1 MSKDAVTEVKDHKDK
16 PAAARPD
23 VDLTTR
29 SAAVVDNSRVV
40 TDSADLAK
48 KGLVGNLTISQA
60 PAMSPEA
67 VAKDAQLLNQALN
80 KTSWGGLSSSPDVAA
95 LERILDPKNAKN
107 TAAVEAKYAELYGTK
122 FRDDLRTHVGNDPV
136 NYRTVEAM
144 LNRVDGRTN
153 FGGNLEV
160 ALETTKLDPAKGN
173 RLLRA
178 AVGSLNSDQ
187 VSQMASDV
195 QKSDGGKAPM
205 DLVPANATQQQR
217 RELTLGQELAASG
230 RKPANAEEKAALNT
244 YQKAYIDHVIGET
257 PGITDANRKVLA
269 TMTKGVDHRTS
280 EDIKQMA
287 NVALESKDLKMFGDA
302 VNGDTPVAIAA
313 RKQLSADSSFTQK
326 YNEAFT
332 SGWTSQTT
340 KDVAADLLSEGKVS
354 LATIIKGD
362 TNVLLGLLDNPKN
375 LDLAASNATAKERQ
389 DFTAGKDLA
398 LNGRQPANDQERA
411 ALAYYTKIDQS
422 MKETGIDGKQRS
434 ILEDEIQHGGK
445 TLISRLAELDKP
457 STLGFIGGGHTTQD
471 LLSGIENMSRADYN
485 LLHNDKTYAADLLK
499 SIGTYE
505 KNEDVQRRIAPMIND
520 KATAPNFLA
529 SQGIKRTVYEVYQD
543 TRTGGATGE
552 NLASAI
558 ATMSP
563 ADAAMYKKDGDYRK
577 RIDDIVQNNLSDTA
591 KYLATSVL
599 EQVAQTGKSPELT
612 ALQQIG
618 KGVMDGATPLQQLPN
633 VEKLLQDPA
642 LRARLSKPMQELTPE
657 DRNIRMMLGQALPL
671 SYVGMDMLM
680 KEGRVGLGAKV
691 GYGVPLNQLYPDMA
705 KLPESER
712 AQFSKLL
719 SAPEQEILNNVV
731 AQNGEQRLEDRVRA
745 IVVDDGSYKDLE
757 TEFAKLTTNAQKEA
771 VLRAYENKYHSN
783 LSNDFM
789 PKVDAADKIQYQNY
803 LSPTSDGNQTYFN
816 HVVTTDG
823 KTSFAFDASAQTV
836 ERSVQLEK
844 GLLAQYQALKKQLPA
859 DMQEKMNE
867 LISNA
872 VTQNKE
878 APIEEIKALG
888 KAAVDIAAVVATVF
902 TLGAGSELLAADVA
916 ATAGEAAATTIVKG
930 VAERAAVGIVERE
943 AAAPV
948 IEAAVDTTATKLTG
962 EGVGA
967 IVKAETGD
975 VVAAADQA
983 VVAPGVVLTPTTTIV
998 EEAVNA
1004 TATIAEEAA
1013 ANPAVVLKATATVAQ
1028 DVAAAPAAALN
1039 PTLTIANDVA
1049 VAPAAA
1055 LNPTLTIADDAAAAP
1070 AAALRPTSTIAD
1082 VAAAPAPVL
1091 RPAVTVAE
1099 EVAVLKPEVT
1109 QIADQVAALRPALT
1123 EIAGNPAAAL
1133 KVADEAASLNPVVT
1147 QAVDDAAASPVLRP
1161 VITQIANEAAAL
1173 RPAVTQIADEAV
1185 AAADRTI
1192 AADAL
1197 TAERTAT
1204 AALKPIAEDTAAAL
1218 KPIVQDA
1225 AAIGER
1231 VVAAGATDV
1240 LAATTLTSAAVAAE
1254 VLDKPAAKT
1263 TDFTPPAVPND
1274 KLLQLATVR
1283 RGEGPFQSAE
1293 RILRTDGKKHSIDEV
1308 MALTRALQHN
1318 FAPERNDHKDMKG
1331 LKVNYQFITKDNFA
1345 AIVADVKDPH
1355 VKAQLMQFATAS

>member
-1 MSKDAVTEVKDHKDK
+1 MSKDAVTEIKDHKDK

-136 NYRTVEAM
+136 NYRTVESM

-244 YQKAYIDHVIGET
+244 YQKAYIDHVIDET

-269 TMTKGVDHRTS
+269 TMTKGVDHRTP

-302 VNGDTPVAIAA
+302 VNGDTPAAIAA
-313 RKQLSADSSFTQK
+313 RKQLSGDPSFTQK
-326 YNEAFT
+326 YNETFA
-332 SGWTSQTT
+332 SGWTSATQ

-398 LNGRQPANDQERA
+398 LTGRAPANDQERA
-411 ALAYYTKIDQS
+411 ALAYYTKIDQA
-422 MKETGIDGKQRS
+422 MTATGIDGKQRS

-445 TLISRLAELDKP
+445 TLISRLAELDRP

-471 LLSGIENMSRADYN
+471 LMNGIENMSPADYN
-485 LLHNDKTYAADLLK
+485 LLRNDKTYAADLLK
-499 SIGTYE
+499 SVGTYE
-505 KNEDVQRRIAPMIND
+505 KNEDVQRRIAQMIND
-520 KATAPNFLA
+520 KAAAPNFEA

-543 TRTGGATGE
+543 TRTGGASGE

-558 ATMSP
+558 ASMSP
-563 ADAAMYKKDGDYRK
+563 TDAAMYKKDADYRK
-577 RIDDIVQNNLSDTA
+577 RIDDIVQNNLSDTD

-599 EQVAQTGKSPELT
+599 EQVAQTGKSPVLT
-612 ALQQIG
+612 PLQQIG

-633 VEKLLQDPA
+633 VEKLLQDPD
-642 LRARLSKPMQELTPE
+642 LRARLSKPVWNQTPE
-657 DRNIRMMLGQALPL
+657 ERNITAMISQALPL
-671 SYVGMDMLM
+671 NNVSMSLLM
-680 KEGRVGLGAKV
+680 KEGRVGLGDKV
-691 GYGVPLNQLYPDMA
+691 AYGVPINRLYPDMA

-712 AQFSKLL
+712 TQFSKLL
-719 SAPEQEILNNVV
+719 TAPEQEILNNVV

-745 IVVDDGSYKDLE
+745 LVLDGGSYKDLQA
-757 TEFAKLTTNAQKEA
+757 EFAKLTTNKQKEDLA
-771 VLRAYENKYHSN
+771 RAYENKYHSN

-789 PKVDAADKIQYQNY
+789 PKVDTADQSQYQGY
-803 LSPTSDGNQTYFN
+803 ISPVSDGNQTAFN
-816 HVVTTDG
+816 HVVQTDV
-823 KTSFAFDASAQTV
+823 KSTFAFDASALTIDRAV
-836 ERSVQLEK
+836 EIEK
-844 GLLAQYQALKKQLPA
+844 GLLTQYQALKKQLPA

-888 KAAVDIAAVVATVF
+888 KAAVDVAAVVATVF

-998 EEAVNA
+998 EDAVNA
-1004 TATIAEEAA
+1004 TATIAEEVA
-1013 ANPAVVLKATATVAQ
+1013 ANPAAVLKATATVAEDLATPTAALNPSVTIANDAATAPTAVLNPTVTIAD
-1028 DVAAAPAAALN
+1028 DVAAAPTAALR
-1039 PTLTIANDVA
+1039 PAASVTEEVA
-1049 VAPAAA
+1049 VAPA
-1055 LNPTLTIADDAAAAP
+1055 
-1070 AAALRPTSTIAD
+1070 S
-1082 VAAAPAPVL
+1082 APVL

-1109 QIADQVAALRPALT
+1109 QIADQVAALRPALP
-1123 EIAGNPAAAL
+1123 EIAANPAAAL
-1133 KVADEAASLNPVVT
+1133 RVADEAASLNPVVT

-1161 VITQIANEAAAL
+1161 VITQIADEAAAL
-1173 RPAVTQIADEAV
+1173 RPAVTTIADEAV

-1204 AALKPIAEDTAAAL
+1204 AALKPI
-1218 KPIVQDA
+1218 VQDA
-1225 AAIGER
+1225 AAVGER
-1231 VVAAGATDV
+1231 VVAAGSTDV
-1240 LAATTLTSAAVAAE
+1240 LAATTLTSAAVTAE

-1293 RILRTDGKKHSIDEV
+1293 RILRADGKKHSIDEV

-1355 VKAQLMQFATAS
+1355 VKAQLMQFAAAS